1 MSNSSAVRVALV
13 HSNVWT
19 EITDTVPTESV
30 VRIHA
35 ADLREGQQA
44 RARARSEAVEAGADA
59 DSVAVFLDIEIHI
72 ADDARTARR
81 EFAALDAPT
90 VPGSIRY
97 VGTPAG
103 LAGLVADVK
112 AAKVADGVTLIP
124 VGPSARNLDKVADG
138 VVPWLEERG
147 VTFASDTALEAVGV
161 ARQSRVLAS

>member
-19 EITDTVPTESV
+19 EITDGLPTSSV
-30 VRIHA
+30 VRTQA

-44 RARARSEAVEAGADA
+44 RARARSEAVGAGASA
-59 DSVAVFLDIEIHI
+59 DSVGVFLDIEIHI

-81 EFAALDAPT
+81 EFAALNAPT

-112 AAKVADGVTLIP
+112 AAEVADGVTLIP
-124 VGPSARNLDKVADG
+124 VGPAQRNLEKIATG
-138 VVPWLEERG
+138 VVPWLEDRG
-147 VTFASDTALEAVGV
+147 VVFSSGDVLATTGSLTPT
-161 ARQSRVLAS
+161 RVLAS

>member
-13 HSNVWT
+13 HSSLWT
-19 EITDTVPTESV
+19 EITDAPPSGSV

-44 RARARSEAVEAGADA
+44 RARARSEVAEAGKDA

-81 EFAALDAPT
+81 EFAALNAPT

-97 VGTPAG
+97 VGTPSG
-103 LAGLVADVK
+103 LAGLIADVK
-112 AAKVADGVTLIP
+112 AAEVADGVTLIP
-124 VGPSARNLDKVADG
+124 LGPIDRTLDKVADG
-138 VVPWLEERG
+138 VVPWLEDRG
-147 VTFASDTALEAVGV
+147 VAFAADTALAAAGLV
-161 ARQSRVLAS
+161 RPNRVLAS